1 MAIPL
6 YMCYW
11 QVPCTRCMALAFG
24 NCVCGENLC
33 ETCAAFHTCY
43 ANLAFGDSLSGTP
56 AESPRSV
63 PEVVVSCTG
72 GSCDIIEVS
81 SDTNDL
87 YHSIHSVWSKTFDAL
102 VRVDQH
108 IFVRVRYMD
117 LLTRC
122 YLYNP
127 DEDPRQWGA
136 QSDWKRLSLDLNWDV
151 AGFVVINVSRQ
162 RCCVYYP
169 GSPPDFVNINSAL
182 DLLSRSTALFAFA
195 QRSQGESVEFAHVE
209 VWRHPGEAM
218 RPKRKLIDR
227 TLHRIIKVITERYD
241 VRFYRE

>member
-1 MAIPL
+1 M
-6 YMCYW
+6 
-11 QVPCTRCMALAFG
+11 
-24 NCVCGENLC
+24 N
-33 ETCAAFHTCY
+33 
-43 ANLAFGDSLSGTP
+43 
-56 AESPRSV
+56 
-63 PEVVVSCTG
+63 
-72 GSCDIIEVS
+72 DIIEVS
-81 SDTNDL
+81 SDTNDIFHL
-87 YHSIHSVWSKTFDAL
+87 VYSVWSKTFYAL

-108 IFVRVRYMD
+108 VFVRVRYMD

-182 DLLSRSTALFAFA
+182 DLLSRNTALFAFA

-227 TLHRIIKVITERYD
+227 TLDKIVKVITERYA
-241 VRFYRE
+241 VRFHRE

>member
-1 MAIPL
+1 M
-6 YMCYW
+6 
-11 QVPCTRCMALAFG
+11 
-24 NCVCGENLC
+24 
-33 ETCAAFHTCY
+33 AFHTCY
-43 ANLAFGDSLSGTP
+43 VNLAFGDSLSGTP

-122 YLYNP
+122 YLYNA
-127 DEDPRQWGA
+127 EEEPRQWGA
-136 QSDWKRLSLDLNWDV
+136 QGDWKRLSLELNWDV
-151 AGFVVINVSRQ
+151 GCSMATVVDENAGTIYMCVS
-162 RCCVYYP
+162 
-169 GSPPDFVNINSAL
+169 
-182 DLLSRSTALFAFA
+182 
-195 QRSQGESVEFAHVE
+195 
-209 VWRHPGEAM
+209 
-218 RPKRKLIDR
+218 
-227 TLHRIIKVITERYD
+227 
-241 VRFYRE
+241 

>member
-11 QVPCTRCMALAFG
+11 QIPCVRCMAPACG
-24 NCVCGENLC
+24 QCACGENLC

-56 AESPRSV
+56 VESPRSV
-63 PEVVVSCTG
+63 PEVVSCTG

-81 SDTNDL
+81 SETNDL
-87 YHSIHSVWSKTFDAL
+87 FHSVHSVWSKTFDAL

-122 YLYNP
+122 YLYNA
-127 DEDPRQWGA
+127 EEEPRQWGA
-136 QSDWKRLSLDLNWDV
+136 QDDWKRLALELNWDV
-151 AGFVVINVSRQ
+151 GGSMATVELLMETPEQLIRVSIR
-162 RCCVYYP
+162 RLTLMRT
-169 GSPPDFVNINSAL
+169 SA
-182 DLLSRSTALFAFA
+182 DT
-195 QRSQGESVEFAHVE
+195 
-209 VWRHPGEAM
+209 
-218 RPKRKLIDR
+218 
-227 TLHRIIKVITERYD
+227 
-241 VRFYRE
+241 